1 MLKLFVSLQSR
12 VMELRD
18 RQEGQAFAEYGLLL
32 AIVAIGLLAVLAIFR
47 NALIGVF
54 NTVANA
60 L

>member
-32 AIVAIGLLAVLAIFR
+32 AIVAIGLLVVLAVFR

>member
-1 MLKLFVSLQSR
+1 MLKLFVTLQSR

-32 AIVAIGLLAVLAIFR
+32 AIVAIGLLAVLLVFR

>member
-1 MLKLFVSLQSR
+1 MLKLFVTLQSR

-32 AIVAIGLLAVLAIFR
+32 AIVAIGLLVVLAVFR

>member
-1 MLKLFVSLQSR
+1 MLKLFVTLQSR

-32 AIVAIGLLAVLAIFR
+32 AIVAIGLLVVLAVFR
-47 NALIGVF
+47 DALIGVF